1 MQIHSPACTALSLV
15 QDYEIALVLDMINA
29 SFVTQR
35 GIGRIAYFYH
45 IHILSLAFA
54 QAFAKHCSE
63 RLPVEGYRIVHSR
76 GLELFSPVIVFS

>member
-35 GIGRIAYFYH
+35 GIGLIAHSYH
-45 IHILSLAFA
+45 IHILSLAFV
-54 QAFAKHCSE
+54 QAFAKHCRE
-63 RLPVEGYRIVHSR
+63 RLPVEGYRVVHSR
-76 GLELFSPVIVFS
+76 GLELLSHGIVFS